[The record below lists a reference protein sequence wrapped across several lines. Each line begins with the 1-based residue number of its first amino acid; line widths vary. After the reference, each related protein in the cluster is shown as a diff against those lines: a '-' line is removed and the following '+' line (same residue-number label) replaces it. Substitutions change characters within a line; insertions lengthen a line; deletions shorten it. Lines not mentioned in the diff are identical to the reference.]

1 MTSIFHRFIE
11 VAANRHPEATNFP
24 EFAYMEHDIRK
35 SYKQLKDNKGVP
47 RPCEDFVDFWKEVG
61 KEGKE
66 EQVAMYFSWIELLER
81 AKKGQQIRELVD
93 R

>member
-1 MTSIFHRFIE
+1 MTSIFHKFIE
-11 VAANRHPEATNFP
+11 VSASKASEAAFFV
-24 EFAYMEHDIRK
+24 EFAYMEQEIRK

-66 EQVAMYFSWIELLER
+66 EQVAMYFRWIELLER
-81 AKKGQQIRELVD
+81 AKKGQ
-93 R
+93 